1 MSTILKAKK
10 RDNVGSQ
17 AVKKIKREGLIPAII
32 YGAKENQNVAIN
44 LKDFE
49 TLYSKTVALT
59 TVVEIE
65 VDGKKTKAIAHKID
79 LDPVTDRPV
88 HVDFFNC
95 DDGKNIK
102 AKPRL
107 TFIGKD
113 KSPGFKKGGFLNT
126 VLRRVE
132 IICDSESVIPHQIEI
147 DASKLHLGSKI
158 TSKDVKLPSGVKFS
172 KNGPFLIA
180 SITGRGKSSEEN
192 PAEGAEGASESG
204 QDKKSEEQKSA

>member
-1 MSTILKAKK
+1 MSTILKAQK

-17 AVKKIKREGLIPAII
+17 AVKKIKREGFIPAII

-49 TLYSKTVALT
+49 TLYQKTVALT

-79 LDPVTDRPV
+79 LDPVSDRPV

-95 DDGKNIK
+95 DDDKNIK

-107 TFIGKD
+107 KFIGKD
-113 KSPGFKKGGFLNT
+113 KAPGLKRGGFLNA

-132 IICDSESVIPHQIEI
+132 VICESASVIPHEIDI
-147 DASKLHLGSKI
+147 DASKLHLGSKV
-158 TSKDVKLPSGVKFS
+158 TSESVKLPNGVAFAKKGS
-172 KNGPFLIA
+172 FLIA
-180 SITGRGKSSEEN
+180 SITGRGKSSEEATDSGAGVEGEA
-192 PAEGAEGASESG
+192 AEGGEEEKKAE
-204 QDKKSEEQKSA
+204 